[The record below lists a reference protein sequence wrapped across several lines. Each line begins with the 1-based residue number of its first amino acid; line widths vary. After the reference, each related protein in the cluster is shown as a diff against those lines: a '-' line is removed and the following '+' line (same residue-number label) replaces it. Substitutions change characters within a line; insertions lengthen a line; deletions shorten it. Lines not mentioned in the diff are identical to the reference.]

1 MSSRASSSRSR
12 RSSVSLR
19 PADLLGLRL
28 QLLVLGAQ
36 LLALLR
42 QLLGLRC
49 ELLVLL
55 RELLALRAQLVGL
68 GPYVVERGLEA
79 VAQRDNHV
87 DRHRAHADVGH
98 GRAKLAH
105 SSRR

>member
-1 MSSRASSSRSR
+1 MCSSAALSVGDSRAMSSSVSSSRSR
-12 RSSVSLR
+12 RSERVVER
-19 PADLLGLRL
+19 ANLLGLRL

-55 RELLALRAQLVGL
+55 GELLALRAQLVGL
-68 GPYVVERGLEA
+68 GPHVVERGS
-79 VAQRDNHV
+79 R
-87 DRHRAHADVGH
+87 G
-98 GRAKLAH
+98 GRAG
-105 SSRR
+105 R